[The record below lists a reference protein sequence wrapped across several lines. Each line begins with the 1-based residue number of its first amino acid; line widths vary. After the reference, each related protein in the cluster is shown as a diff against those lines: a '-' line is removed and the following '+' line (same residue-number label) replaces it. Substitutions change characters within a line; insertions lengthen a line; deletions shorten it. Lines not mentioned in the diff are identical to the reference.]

1 MLTKFKQRTPIHR
14 WTHSQLPARLRS
26 PGARGTQSTFK
37 LHDDEEA
44 LQNLKKSEPEVICK
58 FTLNL
63 NII

>member
-1 MLTKFKQRTPIHR
+1 MRR

-37 LHDDEEA
+37 PHDDEEA

-63 NII
+63 NIT